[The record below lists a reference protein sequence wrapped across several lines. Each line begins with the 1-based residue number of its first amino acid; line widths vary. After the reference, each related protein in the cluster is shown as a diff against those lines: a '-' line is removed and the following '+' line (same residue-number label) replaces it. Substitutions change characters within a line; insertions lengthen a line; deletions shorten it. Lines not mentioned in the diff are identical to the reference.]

1 MESLARTV
9 VLLVLFTTIAGG
21 LIGAGL
27 GLVASNFFNTPK
39 TGSILIG
46 IIAGC
51 VIGFFLLPFIA
62 GWS

>member
-9 VLLVLFTTIAGG
+9 VLLVLVSTIAGG

-27 GLVASNFFNTPK
+27 GLVASDFFEIPK
-39 TGSILIG
+39 TGGVLLG
-46 IIAGC
+46 LIAGSL
-51 VIGFFLLPFIA
+51 IGFFLLPFIA